1 MRSRISTSILGSF
14 SKELAELKDVMS
26 ATGSEDILLLQEA
39 WQPPIQELLSFL
51 RKLREIVGEQ
61 PAIIVALVGKP
72 GSDTL
77 LTPVRK
83 LNLQIWQQKLTTLGD
98 PGLQLVELVKS

>member
-1 MRSRISTSILGSF
+1 MERSEDE
-14 SKELAELKDVMS
+14 ELAELKDLMS
-26 ATGSEDILLLQEA
+26 ATGSKDILLLQEA

-51 RKLREIVGEQ
+51 RRMREIVGEQ
-61 PAIIVALVGKP
+61 PTIIVALIGKP
-72 GSDTL
+72 ATDTL

-83 LNLQIWQQKLTTLGD
+83 LNLQIWQQKLATLAD